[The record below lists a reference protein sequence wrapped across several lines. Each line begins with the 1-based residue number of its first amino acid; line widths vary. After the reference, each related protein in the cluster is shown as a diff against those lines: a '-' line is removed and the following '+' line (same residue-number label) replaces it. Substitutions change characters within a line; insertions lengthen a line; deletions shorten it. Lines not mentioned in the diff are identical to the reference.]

1 LPKLLLI
8 ADDYHKIRRLSSE
21 LSDRGFDCLIAV
33 DNEMTAKKVI
43 ERSPDL
49 LLVAINGVRDSAGVK
64 YLAKRGKGQG
74 HPPVIGLLSIENLD
88 NIDPSLPIDDF
99 VVKPWDASEIALR
112 ARRALRQYNGAG
124 SSRSIECGDLIIDLD
139 NCEVTVSG
147 KLVVL
152 TFREYEL
159 LKFLASN
166 KGNVFTRCM
175 LLDEVWGHDYFGGDR
190 TVDVHIRRLRSKIED
205 SDHTFIDTVRNM
217 GYRFRKKV

>member
-1 LPKLLLI
+1 VPKLLLI

-21 LSDRGFDCLIAV
+21 LSDRGFDCLLAV
-33 DNEMTAKKVI
+33 DNEMTAKKVV

-49 LLVAINGVRDSAGVK
+49 LLVAINGVRDSVGVK
-64 YLAKRGKGQG
+64 YLTKRGKGQG
-74 HPPVIGLLSIENLD
+74 HPPVIGLLSSENLD
-88 NIDPSLPIDDF
+88 NIDHALPLEDF

-112 ARRALRQYNGAG
+112 VRRTLHRFSGAG
-124 SSRSIECGDLIIDLD
+124 SSRSIKCGDLVIDLD

-147 KLVVL
+147 KPVAL

-166 KGNVFTRCM
+166 RGNVFTRCM

-205 SDHTFIDTVRNM
+205 SNHTFIETVRNM